1 MLVTHLKVKFKSFG
15 PVRRLLKEKVI
26 DVEVPTDST
35 VRHVVNG
42 VIELGGEDLRKLIM
56 NDKVISG
63 NLIVMLNKKDVET
76 LGGIDIIVHEGDEIA
91 ILPHVQGG

>member
-1 MLVTHLKVKFKSFG
+1 LVRYLKIRFKSFG

-26 DVEVPTDST
+26 DVEVPRDST
-35 VRHVVNG
+35 VRQVVNR
-42 VIELGGEDLRKLIM
+42 VIEIGGMELRNLLIH
-56 NDKVISG
+56 DDEISG

-76 LGGIDIIVHEGDEIA
+76 LGGIDIVVHDGDEVA